1 MNTSPL
7 KYETLTHHYNMN
19 PNPRD
24 TCKPPVC
31 RYREIAFAQMEGDSK
46 NALLANSQLEEEL
59 HMQVRVHII
68 FSVAETVH

>member
-1 MNTSPL
+1 MKHSLVIHATSV
-7 KYETLTHHYNMN
+7 LT
-19 PNPRD
+19 RD
-24 TCKPPVC
+24 ICEPPC

>member
-1 MNTSPL
+1 MQPS
-7 KYETLTHHYNMN
+7 
-19 PNPRD
+19 
-24 TCKPPVC
+24 VC

-68 FSVAETVH
+68 FSAAETVH